1 MEKFYKFLTVMI
13 LAIMTGFTT
22 TSCSDDDD
30 KGNGASLVGKW
41 EYSDTN
47 TSSNSTNTVRMV
59 LTFNSDKTG
68 SIDETWSSQSRASMD
83 SHYNM
88 KFSWASTTDSNGND
102 ILKISYVSGD
112 KETDLFPGA
121 ESTVLWTRQYVLTG
135 KILNIY
141 SGNSSVWVF
150 NKK

>member
-1 MEKFYKFLTVMI
+1 MDKFYKFLTVMI
-13 LAIMTGFTT
+13 LVIMTGFTT

-30 KGNGASLVGKW
+30 KEKKANIAGKW
-41 EYSDTN
+41 EYSDSS
-47 TSSNSTNTVRMV
+47 TSSGSINTVRMV

-88 KFSWASTTDSNGND
+88 KFSWATTTDSNGND

-112 KETDLFPGA
+112 KETELFPGN

-141 SGNSSVWVF
+141 SGSSSVWVF